1 MSPRPRLLASA
12 SRLPHDSASPIAR
25 RPASRRPALALAL
38 GAASLLVACAS
49 APPPKSTPPVLPAAY
64 PAAADT
70 RPGAALASNWWTLFG
85 DATLDA
91 RVAEALQHNL
101 DLRLATARI
110 DEAAV
115 ALGLARS
122 AQWPQVDLGGSV
134 TRSRVSAFGS
144 QPVSVAET
152 TSHRVALSTTFEIDL
167 WGRLHNATQAAQD
180 QLLAAVYAR
189 DAVQVALAG
198 TVVQTVFGV
207 RALDVQLA
215 VLDDQ
220 LRQRDESL
228 KLIERRVAGG
238 LASGLELA
246 QAQGALAAAA
256 AQRPELLRQRR
267 LLVHQ
272 LGVLTGRLDTTL
284 EPSGKALPLPVRPP
298 AGLPSELLARR
309 PDVQQAEAS
318 MRAAFEQFDV
328 TRKGAWPTLSL
339 TGSFGA
345 QSRDLTDLL
354 RTGARI
360 WSIGPSLLVSVF
372 DAGRNTA
379 RTDEARA
386 RAEQAALVY
395 QKATQTAFRDVADAL
410 ANGEQTAAQEADVE
424 RQRKAADEALRIA
437 RRRHEAGYS
446 GYLEVLDA
454 QRGVLDAELAA
465 VRVRQAQLDASVN
478 LMKALGGGWK
488 PPAAR

>member
-1 MSPRPRLLASA
+1 MSPRPRLPASA
-12 SRLPHDSASPIAR
+12 CRLPHDSASPIAR
-25 RPASRRPALALAL
+25 RAASRRPALALAL
-38 GAASLLVACAS
+38 FAASLMVACAS

-152 TSHRVALSTTFEIDL
+152 TSHRVALSTSFEIDL
-167 WGRLHNATQAAQD
+167 WGRLRNATQAAQD

-189 DAVQVALAG
+189 DAVQVTLAG

-284 EPSGKALPLPVRPP
+284 EATGKALPLPVRPP
-298 AGLPSELLARR
+298 AGLPSELLTRR

-345 QSRDLTDLL
+345 QSRDLADLL

-395 QKATQTAFRDVADAL
+395 QKATQTAFREVADAL

-478 LMKALGGGWK
+478 LMKALGGGWQ
-488 PPAAR
+488 PSAAR